1 MGPRKCVG
9 WKSAE
14 LQWLCQS
21 PLPHTHTPLYFPQ
34 AAGDA
39 RRLMGSRRYYDL
51 MLSDACH
58 HHQLKFTDEMDVT
71 TVKEYMQVCMCVRVR
86 VCIHVCVC
94 VRACEVV

>member
-1 MGPRKCVG
+1 MGVCPR
-9 WKSAE
+9 
-14 LQWLCQS
+14 LCWMEERGTAVAVS
-21 PLPHTHTPLYFPQ
+21 VPTPLCFPQ

-71 TVKEYMQVCMCVRVR
+71 TVKEYMQVCMCVCVR
-86 VCIHVCVC
+86 VCIHVCAC
-94 VRACEVV
+94 MHACEVV